1 MTGHARISI
10 AAWGATALG
19 SLVLTP
25 VFSGPFL
32 FISAFLCALITGVG
46 VGLQNLRIPRV
57 VVPIVQLLVLIEL
70 LSLFFL
76 HGTMKFGLIPW
87 KATAIEFNSQMVDAM
102 DSINRFSA
110 PLPQDPHLTL
120 FAVSVISATGFL
132 IHVIAVQLRQA
143 AWSGLLLLIMY
154 TVPAATVHG
163 GLPWLLFIPPAIG
176 YIVLLSAEG
185 RSRLSRWG
193 RRISGVSHLDAAEPV
208 EASAL
213 GQAGRRIG
221 LTVVAIAA
229 LLPALLP
236 TLPEGVIG
244 NGLAGGTGGTGLGAS
259 ISSTNPMLDMGRNLK
274 RGDNVVALTYKGG
287 PAGGTYLRLTAL
299 DRFDGN
305 TWQIGPRPEETK
317 IDGNLAAPPGYTG
330 DPAKLP
336 QTSMEINV
344 TRDLR
349 SQLVP
354 VPYPLHSIS
363 LKRDWKYDP
372 GALDVMSSNGGIVA
386 GKKYKLTAYD
396 LKPTPEQ
403 LHDSITT
410 GAPDQYTLNVPEKT
424 PDVIRR
430 LANDITAGAQGN
442 KFEAAVEIQDWFRNG
457 QFTYS
462 TQNVKGS
469 GMAALEDFLTTNK
482 EGYCE
487 QFATG
492 MALMARILGIPARV
506 GIGFLPGTS
515 GKDGEYTVRMHD
527 MHAWPELYFQG
538 VGWVRFEPTPSARVA
553 TTPGWT
559 VPANETPTAPTTA
572 PTNQATTPGGK
583 ESPSVDKPQHDPSLT
598 DQGGAA
604 VVGTGNWFSNGGG
617 QAIAAGAGIILLL
630 CIPWLIRALTR
641 RRRFLRP
648 PGRVGAEG
656 LWAEIRDTARDLGL
670 DWSDISTP
678 RQAGQWLVSKVPDE
692 VHPAARRLARG
703 IEALRYAGDANPE
716 LDLRADASEVQKAL
730 WSQAP
735 GRRRWR
741 ARLLPPS
748 WRWYLSRGTTE
759 ASDLLDEFDLLLAK
773 LRSLVLPKGAR
784 VTTGSDR
791 G

>member
-32 FISAFLCALITGVG
+32 FISAFLCALITAVG
-46 VGLQNLRIPRV
+46 VLLQNLRIPRI
-57 VVPIVQLLVLIEL
+57 VVPIVQLLVLVEL
-70 LSLFFL
+70 LALFFL

-87 KATAIEFNSQMVDAM
+87 KGTALEFNSQMADAM

-120 FAVSVISATGFL
+120 FAVTVISATGFL
-132 IHVIAVQLRQA
+132 VHVIAVQLRQA

-163 GLPWLLFIPPAIG
+163 GLPWLLFVPPAIG
-176 YIVLLSAEG
+176 YIVLLSSEG

-244 NGLAGGTGGTGLGAS
+244 NGLAGGSDGTGIGAS
-259 ISSTNPMLDMGRNLK
+259 ISATDPMLDMGRNLK
-274 RGDNVVALTYKGG
+274 RGENDIALTYNGG
-287 PAGGTYLRLTAL
+287 PSGGTYLRLTAL
-299 DRFDGN
+299 DLFDGN
-305 TWQIGPRPEETK
+305 TWRIAPRGEEQK
-317 IDGNLAAPPGYTG
+317 VDGDLTPPPGFTG
-330 DPAKLP
+330 DLSKVP

-344 TRDLR
+344 TRYLR
-349 SQLVP
+349 SQLAP

-363 LKRDWKYDP
+363 LKRDWTYDS
-372 GALDVMSSNGGIVA
+372 GALDVMSSDGGLVS

-396 LKPTPEQ
+396 LEPTPDQ
-403 LHDSITT
+403 LHNAITT
-410 GAPDQYTLNVPEKT
+410 GAPDRYTMTVPDKT
-424 PDVIRR
+424 PDSIKH
-430 LANDITAGAQGN
+430 LAYTVTAAAQDN
-442 KFEAAVEIQDWFRNG
+442 KFEAAVLLQNWFRSAG

-462 TQNVKGS
+462 TDNVKGS
-469 GMAALEDFLTTNK
+469 GMAAIEDFLLTSK
-482 EGYCE
+482 RGYCE

-492 MALMARILGIPARV
+492 MALLARILGIPSRV
-506 GIGFLPGTS
+506 GIGFLPGTA

-559 VPANETPTAPTTA
+559 VASNETPTTPTTA
-572 PTNQATTPGGK
+572 PTSGATTPGAGQ
-583 ESPSVDKPQHDPSLT
+583 SVPIDKARHDPNLPDGSSVPVA
-598 DQGGAA
+598 GG
-604 VVGTGNWFSNGGG
+604 GNWFTRGGG
-617 QAIAAGAGIILLL
+617 QVLAIGFCVVLLL
-630 CIPWLIRALTR
+630 CIPWIVRVLTR

-648 PGRVGAEG
+648 SGRAGAEG

-678 RQAGQWLVSKVPDE
+678 RQAGQWLESKLPDE
-692 VHPAARRLARG
+692 THPAARRLARG
-703 IEALRYAGDANPE
+703 IEALRYAGDASRE
-716 LDLRADASEVQKAL
+716 LDLRDDASAVQKAL
-730 WSQAP
+730 WSRAP
-735 GRRRWR
+735 ARRRWR

-759 ASDLLDEFDLLLAK
+759 ASDLLDEFDLLLARI
-773 LRSLVLPKGAR
+773 RSFVIPKR
-784 VTTGSDR
+784 PTTGSHR

>member
-10 AAWGATALG
+10 AAWGATVLG

-32 FISAFLCALITGVG
+32 FISAFLCALVTGAG
-46 VGLQNLRIPRV
+46 VLLQNLRIPRI
-57 VVPIVQLLVLIEL
+57 VVPIVQLLVLVEL

-76 HGTMKFGLIPW
+76 RGTLRFGLIPV
-87 KATAIEFNSQMVDAM
+87 KATALEFNAQMVDAM

-110 PLPQDPHLTL
+110 PLPQDSHLTL
-120 FAVSVISATGFL
+120 FAVSVIAATGFL

-244 NGLAGGTGGTGLGAS
+244 NGLAGAGTGSGVGAS
-259 ISSTNPMLDMGRNLK
+259 ISSTDPMLDMGKNLK

-299 DRFDGN
+299 DLFDGN
-305 TWQIGPRPEETK
+305 IWRIGPRT
-317 IDGNLAAPPGYTG
+317 DGQKLNGGQLTPPPGYTG
-330 DPAKLP
+330 DLSKVAR
-336 QTSMEINV
+336 TSMEIDV
-344 TRDLR
+344 TRTFR
-349 SQLVP
+349 SQFAP

-363 LKRDWKYDP
+363 LKRDWRYDA
-372 GALDVMSSNGGIVA
+372 GSLDVVSTNGSIVG
-386 GKKYKLTAYD
+386 GKKYKLTSYD
-396 LKPTPEQ
+396 LQPTPEQ
-403 LHDSITT
+403 LHESITT
-410 GAPDQYTLNVPEKT
+410 GAPDQYTLSVPGRT
-424 PDVIRR
+424 PVEVKQ
-430 LANDITAGAQGN
+430 LTYDITNSAQDN
-442 KFEAAVEIQDWFRNG
+442 KFEAAVLIQNWFRSG
-457 QFTYS
+457 GGFTYS
-462 TQNVKGS
+462 TQNAKGS
-469 GMAALEDFLTTNK
+469 GMAALEDFLLRSK

-492 MALMARILGIPARV
+492 MALMARIVGIPSRV

-515 GKDGEYTVRMHD
+515 DKDGEYTVRMHD

-538 VGWVRFEPTPSARVA
+538 LGWVRFEPTPSARVA

-559 VPANETPTAPTTA
+559 VPATENPTTPTTA
-572 PTNQATTPGGK
+572 PTNAPTTPGDK
-583 ESPSVDKPQHDPSLT
+583 ETPGIDRPRNDPNLPNDTGVAIVD
-598 DQGGAA
+598 
-604 VVGTGNWFSNGGG
+604 TGNWFTNGGG
-617 QAIAAGAGIILLL
+617 QVIAAALGVALLL
-630 CIPWLIRALTR
+630 SIPWLVRMLTR

-648 PGRVGAEG
+648 PGRAGAEG

-670 DWSDISTP
+670 DWSDVATP
-678 RQAGQWLVSKVPDE
+678 RQAGQWLVSKLPEDT
-692 VHPAARRLARG
+692 HQAAHRLARG
-703 IEALRYAGDANPE
+703 IESLRYAGDADPG
-716 LDLRADASEVQKAL
+716 LDLRDDASAVRKAL
-730 WSQAP
+730 WSQASL
-735 GRRRWR
+735 RRRWR

-748 WRWYLSRGTTE
+748 WRWYLSRGTNE
-759 ASDLLDEFDLLLAK
+759 ASDLLDEFDLLLAR
-773 LRSLVLPKGAR
+773 LRSLLLPKRAR
-784 VTTGSDR
+784 TN
-791 G
+791 

>member
-57 VVPIVQLLVLIEL
+57 VVPIVQLLVLVEL

-87 KATAIEFNSQMVDAM
+87 RATAIEFNSRMVDAM

-120 FAVSVISATGFL
+120 FAVSVISVTGFL
-132 IHVIAVQLRQA
+132 VHVIAVQFRQA

-236 TLPEGVIG
+236 ALPEGVIG
-244 NGLAGGTGGTGLGAS
+244 NGLAGGSNGTGIGTS
-259 ISSTNPMLDMGRNLK
+259 ISSTDPMLDMGRNLK
-274 RGDNVVALTYKGG
+274 RGDNLVALTYKGG
-287 PAGGTYLRLTAL
+287 ASGGTYLRLTAL
-299 DRFDGN
+299 DLFDGN
-305 TWQIGPRPEETK
+305 TWRIAPRGEERK
-317 IDGNLAAPPGYTG
+317 LNGNLTPPPGFNG
-330 DPAKLP
+330 DLTKVPV
-336 QTSMEINV
+336 TSMEINV

-354 VPYPLHSIS
+354 VPYPLQSIS
-363 LKRDWKYDP
+363 LKKDWKYDS
-372 GALDVMSSNGGIVA
+372 GALDVMSSDGGIIA

-396 LKPTPEQ
+396 LEPTPDE

-410 GAPDQYTLNVPEKT
+410 GAPDKYTMTVPEKT
-424 PDVIRR
+424 PDSIKH
-430 LANDITAGAQGN
+430 LAYTLTASARDN
-442 KFEAAVEIQDWFRNG
+442 KFDAAVLLQNWFRTGG

-462 TQNVKGS
+462 TENVKGS
-469 GMAALEDFLTTNK
+469 GMAAIEDFLLTSK
-482 EGYCE
+482 KGYCE

-492 MALMARILGIPARV
+492 MALLARILGIPARV

-515 GKDGEYTVRMHD
+515 DKDGVYTVRMHD

-559 VPANETPTAPTTA
+559 VAANEPAITPSTAPTSG
-572 PTNQATTPGGK
+572 PTTPGGNA
-583 ESPSVDKPQHDPSLT
+583 SVPIDKPRHDPNLP
-598 DQGGAA
+598 DQSGVPAGG
-604 VVGTGNWFSNGGG
+604 GGNWFTRGGG
-617 QAIAAGAGIILLL
+617 QAIAGGLGVLLLL
-630 CIPWLIRALTR
+630 CVPWLIRTLTR

-648 PGRVGAEG
+648 PGRAGAEG
-656 LWAEIRDTARDLGL
+656 LWAELRDTSRDLGL

-678 RQAGQWLVSKVPDE
+678 RQAGQWLVSKLPDE
-692 VHPAARRLARG
+692 THPAARRLARG
-703 IEALRYAGDANPE
+703 IEALRYAGAE
-716 LDLRADASEVQKAL
+716 HSEVDLRADAADVRKAL
-730 WSQAP
+730 WAQAP
-735 GRRRWR
+735 ARRRWR

-759 ASDLLDEFDLLLAK
+759 ASDLLDEFDLLLAR
-773 LRSLVLPKGAR
+773 LRSLVIPKR
-784 VTTGSDR
+784 PTTGSHR

>member
-25 VFSGPFL
+25 VFSGPFV
-32 FISAFLCALITGVG
+32 FVSAFLCALITGVG
-46 VGLQNLRIPRV
+46 VLLQNLRIPRV
-57 VVPIVQLLVLIEL
+57 VVPIVQLLVLTEL

-76 HGTMKFGLIPW
+76 HSTMKFGLFPW
-87 KATAIEFNSQMVDAM
+87 KATAIEFNSQLVDAM

-120 FAVSVISATGFL
+120 FAVTVISVTGFL

-176 YIVLLSAEG
+176 YIVLLSSEG

-236 TLPEGVIG
+236 ALPEGVLG
-244 NGLAGGTGGTGLGAS
+244 NGLAGGSSGTGTGAS

-274 RGDNVVALTYKGG
+274 RGENVVALTYKGG
-287 PAGGTYLRLTAL
+287 PSGGSYLRLTAL
-299 DRFDGN
+299 DLFDGN
-305 TWQIGPRPEETK
+305 TWQIAPRGQENKLNGDLTP
-317 IDGNLAAPPGYTG
+317 PPGFTG
-330 DPAKLP
+330 DLSNVP
-336 QTSMEINV
+336 QTTMDISV

-363 LKRDWKYDP
+363 LRQGWSYDP
-372 GALDVMSSNGGIVA
+372 GALDVMSNDGSIAA
-386 GKKYKLTAYD
+386 GKEYRLTSYD
-396 LKPTPEQ
+396 LQPTPEQ

-410 GAPDQYTLNVPEKT
+410 SAPDRYTMVVPETT
-424 PDVIRR
+424 PESIKQ
-430 LANDITAGAQGN
+430 LAYRVTADAKDN
-442 KFEAAVEIQDWFRNG
+442 KFEAAVLLQDWFRTG
-457 QFTYS
+457 GGFTYS

-469 GMAALEDFLTTNK
+469 GMAALEDFLLTSK
-482 EGYCE
+482 SGYCE

-492 MALMARILGIPARV
+492 MALMSRILGIPARV
-506 GIGFLPGTS
+506 GIGFLPGTA

-538 VGWVRFEPTPSARVA
+538 TGWVRFEPTPSARVA

-559 VPANETPTAPTTA
+559 VPASGTTTTPTTPTTSEPA
-572 PTNQATTPGGK
+572 TPGGK
-583 ESPSVDKPQHDPSLT
+583 QTAPIDKPRHDPNLP
-598 DQGGAA
+598 DQT
-604 VVGTGNWFSNGGG
+604 GTAIGSGNWFRNGGG
-617 QAIAAGAGIILLL
+617 QAIAGVLGVILLI
-630 CIPWLIRALTR
+630 CIPWLVRTLTR
-641 RRRFLRP
+641 RRRYLRP
-648 PGRVGAEG
+648 PGRAGAEG
-656 LWAEIRDTARDLGL
+656 LWAEVRDTARDLHL

-678 RQAGQWLVSKVPDE
+678 RQSGQWLVSKLPE
-692 VHPAARRLARG
+692 ETHPAARRLARG
-703 IEALRYAGDANPE
+703 IEALRYAGDSNLE
-716 LDLRADASEVQKAL
+716 LDLRDDTAAVRQAL
-730 WSQAP
+730 WVQAP
-735 GRRRWR
+735 TRRRWR

-748 WRWYLSRGTTE
+748 WRWYLSRGTAE
-759 ASDLLDEFDLLLAK
+759 ASDLLDEFDLLLAR
-773 LRSLVLPKGAR
+773 LRSLLLRKRTA
-784 VTTGSDR
+784 
-791 G
+791 

>member
-32 FISAFLCALITGVG
+32 FVSAFLCALITGVG
-46 VGLQNLRIPRV
+46 VLLQNLRIPRI
-57 VVPIVQLLVLIEL
+57 VVPIVQLLVLAEL

-76 HGTMKFGLIPW
+76 HSTMKFGLFPW
-87 KATAIEFNSQMVDAM
+87 KATAIEFNAQMADAM

-110 PLPQDPHLTL
+110 PLPPDPHLTL
-120 FAVSVISATGFL
+120 FAVTVIAVTGFL

-176 YIVLLSAEG
+176 YIVLLSSEG

-236 TLPEGVIG
+236 SLPEGVIG
-244 NGLAGGTGGTGLGAS
+244 NGLAGGSSGSGIGAS

-274 RGDNVVALTYKGG
+274 RGENVVALTYKGG
-287 PAGGTYLRLTAL
+287 PTGGSYLRLTAL
-299 DRFDGN
+299 DLFDGN
-305 TWQIGPRPEETK
+305 TWQIAPRGQENRLNGSDLTP
-317 IDGNLAAPPGYTG
+317 PPGFNG
-330 DPAKLP
+330 DLSKVPV
-336 QTSMEINV
+336 TTMDINV

-354 VPYPLHSIS
+354 VPYPLKSIS
-363 LKRDWKYDP
+363 LKKEWNFDS
-372 GALDVMSSNGGIVA
+372 GALDVMSGDGGIVA
-386 GKKYKLTAYD
+386 GKKYKLTSYD
-396 LKPTPEQ
+396 LEPTPEQ

-410 GAPDQYTLNVPEKT
+410 AAPDKYTMIVPERT
-424 PDVIRR
+424 P
-430 LANDITAGAQGN
+430 NDIKQLAYRVTADAKDN
-442 KFEAAVEIQDWFRNG
+442 KFEAAVLLQDWFRTAG
-457 QFTYS
+457 GFTYS

-469 GMAALEDFLTTNK
+469 GMAALEDFLLTSK
-482 EGYCE
+482 SGYCE

-506 GIGFLPGTS
+506 GIGFLPGTA
-515 GKDGEYTVRMHD
+515 GKDGVYTVRMHD

-538 VGWVRFEPTPSARVA
+538 TGWVRFEPTPSARVS

-559 VPANETPTAPTTA
+559 VPANGTITPTTPSATTE
-572 PTNQATTPGGK
+572 PTTPGGK
-583 ESPSVDKPQHDPSLT
+583 QSPSIDKPRHDPNLP
-598 DQGGAA
+598 DQTGGTAI
-604 VVGTGNWFSNGGG
+604 GTGNWFSNGGG
-617 QAIAAGAGIILLL
+617 QAIAGVLGAILLI
-630 CIPWLIRALTR
+630 CIPWLVRTLTR
-641 RRRFLRP
+641 RRRYLRL
-648 PGRVGAEG
+648 PGRAGAEG
-656 LWAEIRDTARDLGL
+656 LWAEVRDTARDLNL
-670 DWSDISTP
+670 DWSEISTP
-678 RQAGQWLVSKVPDE
+678 RQSGQWLVSQLPE
-692 VHPAARRLARG
+692 EAHLPARRLARG
-703 IEALRYAGDANPE
+703 IEALRYAGDTNAE
-716 LDLRADASEVQKAL
+716 LDLREDAAAVRQAL
-730 WSQAP
+730 WSQAS

-759 ASDLLDEFDLLLAK
+759 ASDLLDEFDLLLAR
-773 LRSLVLPKGAR
+773 LRALVVPKRSTA
-784 VTTGSDR
+784 GSHR

>member
-10 AAWGATALG
+10 AAWGATVLG

-32 FISAFLCALITGVG
+32 FISAFLCALVTGVG
-46 VGLQNLRIPRV
+46 VLLQNLRTPRI

-76 HGTMKFGLIPW
+76 HSTMKFGLFPL
-87 KATAIEFNSQMVDAM
+87 KATAIEFNSQVVDAM

-110 PLPQDPHLTL
+110 PLPQDSHLTL
-120 FAVSVISATGFL
+120 FAVSVISATGLL
-132 IHVIAVQLRQA
+132 IHIIAVQLRQA

-244 NGLAGGTGGTGLGAS
+244 NGLAGGGTGSGIGAS
-259 ISSTNPMLDMGRNLK
+259 ISSTDPMLDMGKNLK
-274 RGDNVVALTYKGG
+274 RGENVVALTYKGG
-287 PAGGTYLRLTAL
+287 PTGGTYLRLTAL
-299 DRFDGN
+299 DLFDGN
-305 TWQIGPRPEETK
+305 TWRIAPRSPGHKLNGGELTP
-317 IDGNLAAPPGYTG
+317 PPGYTG
-330 DPAKLP
+330 DLTKVE
-336 QTSMEINV
+336 QSSMEIDV
-344 TRDLR
+344 TRTFR
-349 SQLVP
+349 SQFVP

-363 LKRDWKYDP
+363 LKRDWRYDA
-372 GALDVMSSNGGIVA
+372 GALDVVSSNGSIVG
-386 GKKYKLTAYD
+386 GKKYKLTSYD
-396 LKPTPEQ
+396 LTPTPDQ
-403 LHDSITT
+403 LHDAITT
-410 GAPDQYTLNVPEKT
+410 GAPDQYTSVVPGKT
-424 PDVIRR
+424 PLDIKQKTSE
-430 LANDITAGAQGN
+430 ITAAAEDN
-442 KFEAAVEIQDWFRNG
+442 KFEAAVLIQNWFRSG
-457 QFTYS
+457 GGFTYS
-462 TQNVKGS
+462 TQNSKGS
-469 GMAALEDFLTTNK
+469 GMAALEDFLLNNK
-482 EGYCE
+482 QGYCE

-492 MALMARILGIPARV
+492 MALMARIIGIPSRV
-506 GIGFLPGTS
+506 GIGFLPGTA
-515 GKDGEYTVRMHD
+515 GKDGEFTVKMHD

-553 TTPGWT
+553 ATPNWT
-559 VPANETPTAPTTA
+559 VASTENPTSPTTA
-572 PTNQATTPGGK
+572 PTNVPTTPGSRETPGINRPK
-583 ESPSVDKPQHDPSLT
+583 NDPNLPSDSGTAIVDS
-598 DQGGAA
+598 
-604 VVGTGNWFSNGGG
+604 GNWFTNGGG
-617 QAIAAGAGIILLL
+617 KAIAGGLGVILLL
-630 CIPWLIRALTR
+630 CIPWLVRTLTR

-648 PGRVGAEG
+648 PGRAGAEG
-656 LWAEIRDTARDLGL
+656 LWAEIRDTSRDLGL

-678 RQAGQWLVSKVPDE
+678 RQTGQWLTSQLPEDTR
-692 VHPAARRLARG
+692 PAARRLARG
-703 IEALRYAGDANPE
+703 IEAMRYAGDTDLE
-716 LDLRADASEVQKAL
+716 LDLRDDATAVRQAL
-730 WSQAP
+730 WSRARV
-735 GRRRWR
+735 RRRWR

-748 WRWYLSRGTTE
+748 WRWYLSRGTNE
-759 ASDLLDEFDLLLAK
+759 ASDLLDEFDLLLAR
-773 LRSLVLPKGAR
+773 LRSGLLPKRAR
-784 VTTGSDR
+784 TN
-791 G
+791 